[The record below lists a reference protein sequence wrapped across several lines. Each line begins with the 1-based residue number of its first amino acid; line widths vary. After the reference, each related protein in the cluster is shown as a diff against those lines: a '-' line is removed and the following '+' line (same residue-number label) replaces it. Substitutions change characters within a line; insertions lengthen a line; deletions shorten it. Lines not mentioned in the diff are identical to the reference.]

1 MGKAKHKT
9 THEENL
15 DRLARIEGQV
25 RGIRR
30 LVEDGAYCV
39 DIMTQIQAIQSA
51 LGAVSRRILHKHLDS
66 CVAEAMKS
74 PSTKDAKEKVDE
86 VINLLR
92 RKHG

>member
-51 LGAVSRRILHKHLDS
+51 LGAV
-66 CVAEAMKS
+66 
-74 PSTKDAKEKVDE
+74 
-86 VINLLR
+86 
-92 RKHG
+92 

>member
-1 MGKAKHKT
+1 MGEAGRRT
-9 THEENL
+9 THKENL

-39 DIMTQIQAIQSA
+39 DIMTQIQAVQSA

-66 CVAEAMKS
+66 CVAQALKS
-74 PSTKDAKEKVDE
+74 PAGRDAKEKVDE
-86 VINLLR
+86 VMELLR
-92 RKHG
+92 KKCG